1 MVTTKVLIVILS
13 SENVTLELHL
23 HFEVSLANLIVCD
36 IYCETFLD
44 QMVDQVSHGAHS
56 SI

>member
-1 MVTTKVLIVILS
+1 MVASKVLIVFLS
-13 SENVTLELHL
+13 SESVTLEFHL

-44 QMVDQVSHGAHS
+44 QMVDQVSRGAHS